1 MPINAHAHAH
11 VVLSCEH
18 ATARLPVRWRRALA
32 ACLPR
37 GQSTQLERAL
47 TTHAGVD
54 FGALDLARALGRALG
69 VPVIAARH
77 TRLLVD
83 CNRSAHHPNCLSRYS
98 RALPQAARERL
109 LAEVYRPHRS
119 RVAAAV
125 AQRLRRQGR
134 ALHVALHSFTPHLH
148 GKTRPMDLGVLY
160 DSTRNQE
167 AAYGRRLA
175 RALSRLE
182 GPVVVRR
189 NAPYR
194 GAADGLP
201 TALRRRHPDGDYL
214 GIELEVNQAW
224 TQMDPALWRRRRRQI
239 VEVLVHALHKN
250 F

>member
-1 MPINAHAHAH
+1 MNAHAH

-18 ATARLPVRWRRALA
+18 ATARLPATWRRALA

-47 TTHAGVD
+47 STHAGVD

-69 VPVIAARH
+69 VEVIAARH

-83 CNRSAHHPNCLSRYS
+83 CNRSAHHPHCLSRYS
-98 RALPQAARERL
+98 RALAPSARERL
-109 LAEVYRPHRS
+109 FAHVYRPHRR

-125 AQRLRRQGR
+125 TQRLRQQGR
-134 ALHVALHSFTPHLH
+134 ALHVALHSFTPHLQ

-160 DSTRNQE
+160 DPARAQE
-167 AAYGRRLA
+167 AAFGHRLA
-175 RALSRLE
+175 RALSAID

-214 GIELEVNQAW
+214 GVELEVNQRW
-224 TQMDPALWRRRRRQI
+224 TRMEPAAWRRRRRQI
-239 VEVLVHALHKN
+239 VEVLVRALHKN